1 MEIITIILLSVICV
15 LGLANLI
22 ILVYLA
28 SFLVRL
34 RGFVEDVIAV
44 MTGMEDEDEG
54 EDKDADAEVDDYV
67 ARRVPAELAKSPRSK
82 TWDEKYEEELDLFQR
97 KIREERGSSGLV
109 DLE

>member
-1 MEIITIILLSVICV
+1 MENIIIILLSVICV
-15 LGLANLI
+15 LSLANLI

-44 MTGMEDEDEG
+44 MTGMEDEDED
-54 EDKDADAEVDDYV
+54 EDDSEEVGS
-67 ARRVPAELAKSPRSK
+67 ESTKSTLTRSK

-97 KIREERGSSGLV
+97 KIREERGRSGLV

>member
-44 MTGMEDEDEG
+44 MTGMEDEDE
-54 EDKDADAEVDDYV
+54 DDI
-67 ARRVPAELAKSPRSK
+67 PAELKMGEPSNLPRSK

>member
-44 MTGMEDEDEG
+44 MTGMEDEDEEDIPADLKMG
-54 EDKDADAEVDDYV
+54 EPSNK
-67 ARRVPAELAKSPRSK
+67 PPRSK